1 MLEIYACKRN
11 AHSNWWHFIRAQ
23 FSKKLFELLS
33 PLILNQLWYFSH
45 WGIKTYC
52 KTNTDN
58 ANCFWS
64 PQIHWRIL
72 TLSTSFGERICFFFL
87 FFLKCRNKRTFCA
100 EYSLM
105 RFQFV
110 TSTSAFCNSKRAFFR
125 HFSRICHSLSC
136 HCFSLF
142 DLTIISSYI

>member
-72 TLSTSFGERICFFFL
+72 TLSTSFGERICFFF
-87 FFLKCRNKRTFCA
+87 FCSFWNA
-100 EYSLM
+100 ETNEPFALSI
-105 RFQFV
+105 RSWDF
-110 TSTSAFCNSKRAFFR
+110 
-125 HFSRICHSLSC
+125 SLSLQQVLFAIVNVR
-136 HCFSLF
+136 FSGILAEF
-142 DLTIISSYI
+142 AISYLAIVSHYLI